1 VRVRTT
7 LSIVALALASATLPG
22 AARATVLCT
31 LESRSLGSYWLVP
44 QYNAY
49 GCYGPIAYSVVDR
62 NGGRLAE
69 LQIGEDTDD
78 TKLIADRFLFYR
90 SLDWN
95 NQGLMVIDLHK
106 RASRML
112 YERQFRD
119 FLPSA
124 KGTRVA
130 LIDELD
136 SLVLLDAKGK
146 ADPWK
151 VAAVFADGTTRL
163 ARQLGARGRIPGRPR
178 MLEWSSDDRTFWFY
192 VEDTGRVAT
201 FASVRDGVPE
211 LSVALE
217 GFLHLAPNAETQR
230 QVFDADR
237 GLVFHHADAPLTH
250 RKYSFEL
257 LYLTDLERGL
267 SAALGD
273 RARSFVRPTWN
284 GDGSC
289 DYVIDQTP
297 QHVENP
303 EWLLRIFGPQG
314 AERERPR

>member
-1 VRVRTT
+1 
-7 LSIVALALASATLPG
+7 
-22 AARATVLCT
+22 
-31 LESRSLGSYWLVP
+31 
-44 QYNAY
+44 
-49 GCYGPIAYSVVDR
+49 
-62 NGGRLAE
+62 
-69 LQIGEDTDD
+69 
-78 TKLIADRFLFYR
+78 
-90 SLDWN
+90 
-95 NQGLMVIDLHK
+95 MVIDLHT

-112 YERQFRD
+112 YGRDFRD
-119 FLPSA
+119 FLPSP

-130 LIDELD
+130 LIAELD
-136 SLVLLDAKGK
+136 SLVLVDVKGK
-146 ADPWK
+146 DAPWK
-151 VAAVFADGTTRL
+151 VAAPFADGTTHL
-163 ARQLGARGRIPGRPR
+163 ARQLGARARVPGRPP

-192 VEDTGRVAT
+192 MEDTGRVAT
-201 FASVRDGVPE
+201 FAFVRDGIPE

-230 QVFDADR
+230 HVFDADR
-237 GLVFHHADAPLTH
+237 GLVFHHADAPFTD

-257 LYLTDLERGL
+257 LYLTDLERRL

-303 EWLLRIFGPQG
+303 QGLLRIFGPQG
-314 AERERPR
+314 AESERSRGSRDRRRPGKP